1 MSYIL
6 EALRKADAERER
18 GAVPDLNSQLLPD
31 APPGDETQ
39 ERRLPRW
46 LWPVVVAVLVLGG
59 VWAGSWLGSHAAP
72 EATVPTAFTPST
84 RPAAAS
90 TPPVPVMAPVAAAD
104 AVAASAAAPAAVA
117 PTTPAPAPVQTPAKA
132 NAPATALASA
142 SPTSS
147 APADAA
153 RAGPAATRARAADK
167 ASAAPTR
174 PVPRAK
180 PVPQSV
186 PPGPARN
193 AAATKAPP
201 KSEKEAL
208 AKADAQAPPPRLP
221 RLNELPEELRQQMP
235 ALAVGGSVYSP
246 QAQKRMII
254 LNGQVFLE
262 GAVLAP
268 ELKLEQIRPK
278 SAVLSI
284 RGQRFELPL

>member
-18 GAVPDLNSQLLPD
+18 GAVPDLHSQLLPD

-39 ERRLPRW
+39 ERRSPRW
-46 LWPVVVAVLVLGG
+46 LWPVVVAALVLGG
-59 VWAGSWLGSHAAP
+59 VWAGSWLGSNAAP
-72 EATVPTAFTPST
+72 EATVPPALTPSA
-84 RPAAAS
+84 PLAAAS
-90 TPPVPVMAPVAAAD
+90 TPPVPAMAPVAAAD
-104 AVAASAAAPAAVA
+104 AVAASAAAPASVA
-117 PTTPAPAPVQTPAKA
+117 PPTPAPAPVQTPAKA
-132 NAPATALASA
+132 SATATASA
-142 SPTSS
+142 SATSS
-147 APADAA
+147 APAEAA
-153 RAGPAATRARAADK
+153 RAGPAPTVARAADK
-167 ASAAPTR
+167 GLLAPIR
-174 PVPRAK
+174 PVPKAK
-180 PVPQSV
+180 PVPQS
-186 PPGPARN
+186 GPQAQARD
-193 AAATKAPP
+193 AAAAKAPTRTE
-201 KSEKEAL
+201 EKAL

-235 ALAVGGSVYSP
+235 ALAIGGSVYSP
-246 QAQKRMII
+246 QAEKRMII

>member
-1 MSYIL
+1 
-6 EALRKADAERER
+6 
-18 GAVPDLNSQLLPD
+18 V
-31 APPGDETQ
+31 
-39 ERRLPRW
+39 
-46 LWPVVVAVLVLGG
+46 
-59 VWAGSWLGSHAAP
+59 
-72 EATVPTAFTPST
+72 
-84 RPAAAS
+84 
-90 TPPVPVMAPVAAAD
+90 
-104 AVAASAAAPAAVA
+104 
-117 PTTPAPAPVQTPAKA
+117 
-132 NAPATALASA
+132 
-142 SPTSS
+142 
-147 APADAA
+147 
-153 RAGPAATRARAADK
+153 ARAADK

-174 PVPRAK
+174 PVPKAK

-186 PPGPARN
+186 PPGPARD
-193 AAATKAPP
+193 AAAAKAPT
-201 KSEKEAL
+201 KSEEKAL

-246 QAQKRMII
+246 QAEKRMII